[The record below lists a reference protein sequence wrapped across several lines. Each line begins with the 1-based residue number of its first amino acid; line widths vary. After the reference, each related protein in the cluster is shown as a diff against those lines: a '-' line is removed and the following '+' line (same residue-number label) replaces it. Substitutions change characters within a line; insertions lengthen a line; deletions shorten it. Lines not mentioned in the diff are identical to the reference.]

1 MQVYRTFLTVGIAAL
16 WASEVLA
23 QVPSPRFEV
32 ATLKLSPP
40 PEGDRI
46 DINLGKFLNG
56 RLTLNNVTLKDAI
69 KFAYELVSDDLISGP
84 DWNRAVRFDIEA
96 LAPPETSMA
105 QVHLMTRELLAER
118 LHLVLR
124 REEKTVRH
132 LALVAG
138 KDGAKLRRAKPD
150 AAASKGPQA
159 PGRIVHN
166 QMPMSMLATLLSR
179 FERQTIVDLTGLAG
193 LFEVKLEWA
202 PDRALQK
209 EDQSGPPPDRPGLFA
224 AVQEQLGLKLE
235 GRRGP
240 LEVLVVEQ
248 ASKTPEGN

>member
-1 MQVYRTFLTVGIAAL
+1 
-16 WASEVLA
+16 
-23 QVPSPRFEV
+23 
-32 ATLKLSPP
+32 
-40 PEGDRI
+40 
-46 DINLGKFLNG
+46 
-56 RLTLNNVTLKDAI
+56 
-69 KFAYELVSDDLISGP
+69 
-84 DWNRAVRFDIEA
+84 
-96 LAPPETSMA
+96 MA

-209 EDQSGPPPDRPGLFA
+209 EDLSGPPPDRPGLFA